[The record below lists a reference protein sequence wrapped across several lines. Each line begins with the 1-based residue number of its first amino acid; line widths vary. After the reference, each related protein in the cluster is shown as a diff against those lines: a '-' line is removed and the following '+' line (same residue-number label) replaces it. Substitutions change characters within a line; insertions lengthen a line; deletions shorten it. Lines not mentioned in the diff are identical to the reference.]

1 MMKITKLKLADCV
14 PNTGQIPGLPINPRQ
29 WTKGDVDRIAASLA
43 ETPEL
48 FDARPLLVYKHDG
61 QYVILGGNLRYEGA
75 RQNGMAE
82 VPAIVFPAETSVE
95 KMKEIVIKDNGS
107 FGAWDTEALAAD
119 WKDLELG
126 EWGVPAWKVSGDVN
140 IDALFDPEKEAPVKP
155 KPTIIEVSVPYGMEE
170 KVEEIRAALRE
181 VARNYSGVTVV

>member
-48 FDARPLLVYKHDG
+48 FDARPLLVYRHDG

-75 RQNGMAE
+75 RQNGMTE

-126 EWGVPAWKVSGDVN
+126 EWGVPGW
-140 IDALFDPEKEAPVKP
+140 VKP
-155 KPTIIEVSVPYGMEE
+155 EGEIDVSSLFTPSAGAAPKPETFT
-170 KVEEIRAALRE
+170 VEIPVALAGKKEDIRAAV
-181 VARNYSGVTVV
+181 VAVLGEWPDVKVK